1 MTRGEGEGGE
11 GRGEGGG
18 APWKSTVLGGAGGG
32 PDSQYWAL
40 YKKNKKMPTTGIT
53 IIIIA
58 PRLLPFSGLP
68 VGGSGPKSQEINLTP
83 SRTFLHC
90 SGTLFQGINLE
101 KTKFKICSSTPGGGG
116 TPYYYFIIK

>member
-1 MTRGEGEGGE
+1 MKKEPKLWPNGTNM
-11 GRGEGGG
+11 G
-18 APWKSTVLGGAGGG
+18 AK
-32 PDSQYWAL
+32 
-40 YKKNKKMPTTGIT
+40 TTQKAGIT

-68 VGGSGPKSQEINLTP
+68 VVGFGPKLQEINLTP

-116 TPYYYFIIK
+116 TPYYYLIIR